1 MWLRSLE
8 LVLRRMW
15 KSLKL
20 WARKAPECRKWN
32 VKNRSDRLDVR
43 PDLNKTW
50 LSRPDLGGFSRGDS
64 LSN

>member
-1 MWLRSLE
+1 MWLKSLE

-20 WARKAPECRKWN
+20 WARKAPECRKRN
-32 VKNRSDRLDVR
+32 VKDRSDRPDVR

-50 LSRPDLGGFSRGDS
+50 LSRPDLGGFRRGDS
-64 LSN
+64 LRN